1 MNNKK
6 KRLFT
11 SQELLNANCVSLA
24 YYMAHELKDMGAP
37 IEFNIL
43 NINLKPEDIKITG
56 YFEDRI
62 EIDGS
67 HEFIFKPSEM
77 GRRNENG

>member
-11 SQELLNANCVSLA
+11 KQELLNANCVSLT
-24 YYMAHELKDMGAP
+24 YYMAHGLKDMGAP

-43 NINLKPEDIKITG
+43 NIDLKHEDIKITG
-56 YFEDRI
+56 YLEGRI
-62 EIDGS
+62 KIDGS
-67 HEFIFKPSEM
+67 HEFIFEP
-77 GRRNENG
+77 NN